1 MTKTSSVIASTLV
14 LSACASC
21 SDTAT
26 WTDRNVGQS
35 RMSQDAASSTFRGSK
50 LTFAKD
56 GRLSGFT
63 GCNRLSAS
71 YRVEKRSV
79 VIDDAVATTGKACV
93 EALMS
98 QERAFVD
105 IIRSID
111 SYDFDQTNALLLKEN
126 DEIRLIARKAGG

>member
-1 MTKTSSVIASTLV
+1 MTKTSTVIASTLV
-14 LSACASC
+14 LSACASVP
-21 SDTAT
+21 TPGHALAGT
-26 WTDRNVGQS
+26 WAIEDVSGRGIIDYS
-35 RMSQDAASSTFRGSK
+35 RIE
-50 LTFAKD
+50 LIFAKD

-71 YRVEKRSV
+71 YRVEERSV
-79 VIDDAVATTGKACV
+79 VIDDAVATTRKACV
-93 EALMS
+93 EALMN

-111 SYDFDQTNALLLKEN
+111 SYDFDQTGALLLKEN